1 MVIDRTDI
9 AELRAALEDAP
20 RLRTL
25 LKELVD

>member
-1 MVIDRTDI
+1 MVIDRRDI

-20 RLRTL
+20 RIRAL